1 MFKNL
6 ALATVASLG
15 LMVGVAEARPA
26 VQLGVLTCDVD
37 GGWGLV
43 VGSSKEVSCVLSDHN
58 GTITPYIG
66 RITKVGIDLGYTG
79 TKTVAWAV
87 FSVNNGYDDLS
98 GTYIGANAEASVLV
112 GAGVNALVGGVE
124 NNFVLQPLSGQIQT
138 GINAAVTA
146 AALVLEQA
154 E

>member
-1 MFKNL
+1 MLKNI
-6 ALATVASLG
+6 ALATVASLA
-15 LMVGVAEARPA
+15 LMTGVAQARPA
-26 VQLGVLTCDVD
+26 VQVGVLTCDVD

-43 VGSSKEVSCVLSDHN
+43 LGSSKDLSCVLSDNN
-58 GTITPYIG
+58 GVIRPYVG
-66 RITKVGIDLGYTG
+66 RVTKVGVDLGYVG

-87 FSVNNGYDDLS
+87 LSVNNGSDDIS
-98 GTYIGANAEASVLV
+98 GTYLGVNAEASAIV

-124 NNFVLQPLSGQIQT
+124 NNFVLQPISGQIQT

-146 AALVLEQA
+146 QALVLEQA

>member
-1 MFKNL
+1 MLKNI
-6 ALATVASLG
+6 ALATVAG
-15 LMVGVAEARPA
+15 LALMTGVAQARPA
-26 VQLGVLTCDVD
+26 VQVGVLTCDVD

-43 VGSSKEVSCVLSDHN
+43 LGSNKELSCVFSDHN
-58 GTITPYIG
+58 GDIKPYFG
-66 RITKVGIDLGYTG
+66 HITKVGVDVGYVG

-87 FSVNNGYDDLS
+87 LSVNNGSDDIS
-98 GTYIGANAEASVLV
+98 GTYIGVNAEASAIV

-138 GINAAVTA
+138 GVNAAVA
-146 AALVLEQA
+146 AEALVLEPA